1 MKALEAVNEW
11 LLGLLLRH
19 PGAFSFCG
27 RALFALAS
35 AMAVLGWRFDKLGH
49 KIERISARAGVV
61 PPDIM
66 SGLPWW
72 LRLFVPETT
81 SGWIGLGLLAACG
94 ISMAMAG
101 KWAKKLQQ

>member
-1 MKALEAVNEW
+1 MQALEALNEW
-11 LLGLLLRH
+11 LLGLLLMR
-19 PGAFSFCG
+19 PGLFIFCG

-49 KIERISARAGVV
+49 KVERISGRAGVV
-61 PPDIM
+61 SPDIM

-72 LRLFVPETT
+72 LRLLVPETT
-81 SGWIGLGLLAACG
+81 SGWIGVALLAAVG
-94 ISMAMAG
+94 ISMALAG